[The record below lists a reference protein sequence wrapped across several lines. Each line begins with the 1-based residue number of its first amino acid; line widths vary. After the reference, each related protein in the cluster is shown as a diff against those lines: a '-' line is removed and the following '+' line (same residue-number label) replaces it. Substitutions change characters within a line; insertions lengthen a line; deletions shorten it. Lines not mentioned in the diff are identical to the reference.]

1 MWLDILQTELNFGIT
16 KLSLLTSKTKRI
28 VTYYTQRQCHFDD
41 FFRDILSCGQLILCC
56 VGNSR
61 SLSITVRIKNA
72 CSICVGKMV
81 WKKSDSD
88 YFQLS
93 EMVLWNREIVCV
105 CVCVLCGWMCVGR
118 SVVSNSLQPHGLYST
133 RFPCPCNSPGRN
145 TGVGCH
151 FLIQRTFEL
160 GPN

>member
-105 CVCVLCGWMCVGR
+105 CVCCVDECVLVAQLCPTLCSPMEYIPPGSPVH
-118 SVVSNSLQPHGLYST
+118 VILQAGILEWVATSFSREHLS
-133 RFPCPCNSPGRN
+133 
-145 TGVGCH
+145 
-151 FLIQRTFEL
+151 
-160 GPN
+160 